1 MRTSRRQTRASGK
14 AGQPHVT
21 SVRYENVGRCFILD
35 CDEALPIIISHL
47 GGKGL
52 AALASSC
59 RILRDLVE

>member
-1 MRTSRRQTRASGK
+1 MEAKHEDEQT
-14 AGQPHVT
+14 PDEDLVHVT

-52 AALASSC
+52 AAPASSC